1 MTQIANGVYEDSLGN
16 LTDESGKVLI
26 PREKRTKT
34 EVYSRVVG
42 YIRPVGQWNKGKQSE
57 WKDRKVFIAPKIESG
72 GDGEGGSDA

>member
-1 MTQIANGVYEDSLGN
+1 MTQISNGIYEDAQGN
-16 LTDESGKVLI
+16 LVDVSGKVLVEA
-26 PREKRTKT
+26 EKRTKT

-42 YIRPVGQWNKGKQSE
+42 YIRPVGQWNRGKKSE